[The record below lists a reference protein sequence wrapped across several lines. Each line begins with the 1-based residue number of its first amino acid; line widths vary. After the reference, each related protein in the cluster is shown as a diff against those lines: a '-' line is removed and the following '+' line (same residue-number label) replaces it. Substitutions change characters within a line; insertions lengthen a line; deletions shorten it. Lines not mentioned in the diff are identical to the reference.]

1 MVGAG
6 VHVVYGIPTD
16 YAQGMTTPRITAQT
30 DATLDPKDWDAF
42 SALAHRMVDDSLQHL
57 RTLAQRPPWTPLPA
71 DLRLALGDESL
82 PMEAQGEQA
91 VYDEFLTR
99 VLPYTNGSRSGRFFG
114 WVQGNG
120 TPLGMMA
127 DMLAAGM
134 NAHMAG
140 FNDAPRLVEL
150 RVIAWLAELMGFPKE
165 SSGLLM
171 SGGSMAN
178 YLGLAIARHER
189 AGFDFRT
196 EGALGGPRLMVYTS
210 SEAHSWA
217 QKGVELLGLG
227 QASLRKVPVGAD
239 LRVDVAAMQAM
250 ITKDRAAGLR
260 PICIIGTAGTV
271 NSGATDDLDALA
283 DLAAAEQL
291 WFHVDGAFGA
301 LARLSSALAP
311 IVKGIERADSLALDL
326 HKWVFLPFEIACVL
340 VRDPKAHRDTFAL
353 TPSYLRDEGRGV
365 IAGGLV
371 FADRGPELTRGFKA
385 LKVWMSFKAQGIP
398 AFAEIIE
405 QNVAQA
411 RAFAERVAL
420 VPQVEISAPVSLNI
434 VCWRMVP
441 AGFTDDQCDALNKE
455 LLLRIQESGLAVPS
469 GSLVNGRYV
478 IRVCITNHRTR
489 WADLVAF
496 ADGIAPLAAR
506 IERELRSV

>member
-1 MVGAG
+1 MP
-6 VHVVYGIPTD
+6 HTPPTE
-16 YAQGMTTPRITAQT
+16 RT

-42 SALAHRMVDDSLQHL
+42 RALAHRMVDDSLDFM
-57 RTLAQRPPWTPLPA
+57 RTLPERPAWTPVPTDIRSA
-71 DLRLALGDESL
+71 LAREPL

-140 FNDAPRLVEL
+140 FNDSARLVEL
-150 RVIAWLAELMGFPKE
+150 RVIAWIAELMGFPADA
-165 SSGLLM
+165 SGLLM

-178 YLGLAIARHER
+178 YLGLAVARHAK
-189 AGFDFRT
+189 AGFDIRKLGT
-196 EGALGGPRLMVYTS
+196 LGGPRLMVYAS

-227 QASLRKVPVGAD
+227 HESLRKVPAD
-239 LRVDVAAMQAM
+239 SEMKVDVTAMRAM
-250 ITKDRAAGLR
+250 IAADRAAGLH
-260 PICIIGTAGTV
+260 PICVIGTAGTV

-283 DLAAAEQL
+283 DLALAEKL

-301 LARLSSALAP
+301 LARLSPTLAP

-326 HKWVFLPFEIACVL
+326 HKWVYLPFEIACVL
-340 VRDPKAHRDTFAL
+340 VRDPQAHRDAFAL

-385 LKVWMSFKAQGIP
+385 LKVWMSFKAQGID
-398 AFAEIIE
+398 AFAELIE

-411 RAFAERVAL
+411 RALAEALAL
-420 VPQVEISAPVSLNI
+420 VPHVEISAPVPFNI
-434 VCWRMVP
+434 VCWRFVP
-441 AGFTDDQCDALNKE
+441 PGFTDSQCDALNRE

-469 GSLVNGRYV
+469 GSMVNGRYV

-489 WADLVAF
+489 WADLEAL
-496 ADGIAPLAAR
+496 ADGVAPLARAVEAEMR
-506 IERELRSV
+506 N

>member
-1 MVGAG
+1 MAE
-6 VHVVYGIPTD
+6 PLTS
-16 YAQGMTTPRITAQT
+16 ART

-42 SALAHRMVDDSLQHL
+42 RTLAHRMVDDSLDHL
-57 RTLAQRPPWTPLPA
+57 QTLPERAAWTPVPA
-71 DLRLALGDESL
+71 DVRSALEGEAL
-82 PMEAQGEQA
+82 PMQAQGEQA
-91 VYDEFLTR
+91 VYDEFRSR

-140 FNDAPRLVEL
+140 FNDAPRMVEL
-150 RVIAWLAELMGFPKE
+150 RVIAWLAELMGFPRE

-178 YLGLAIARHER
+178 YLGLAVARHAR

-196 EGALGGPRLMVYTS
+196 HGALGGPRLMVYAST
-210 SEAHSWA
+210 EAHNWA

-227 QASLRKVPVGAD
+227 QASLRKVPVDAD
-239 LRVDVAAMQAM
+239 LRVDVAAMRAM
-250 ITKDRAAGLR
+250 IVEDRAAGLR
-260 PICIIGTAGTV
+260 PICVIGTAGTV

-283 DLAAAEQL
+283 DLAAAEQM

-301 LARLSSALAP
+301 LARLSPALAP
-311 IVKGIERADSLALDL
+311 IVKGMERADSLALDL

-340 VRDPKAHRDTFAL
+340 VRDPQAHRDAFAL

-411 RAFAERVAL
+411 RAFAGRIAAM
-420 VPQVEISAPVSLNI
+420 PGIEISAPVALNI
-434 VCWRMVP
+434 VCWRWVP
-441 AGFTDDQCDALNKE
+441 SGFTGEQCDTLNKE

-469 GSLVNGRYV
+469 GSHVNGRYA

-489 WADLVAF
+489 WADLEAL
-496 ADGIAPLAAR
+496 ADGIAPLALV
-506 IERELRSV
+506 IEAEMRE

>member
-1 MVGAG
+1 MP
-6 VHVVYGIPTD
+6 YTPPT
-16 YAQGMTTPRITAQT
+16 AHT

-42 SALAHRMVDDSLQHL
+42 RALAHRMVDDSLDFM
-57 RTLAQRPPWTPLPA
+57 RTLPERPAWTPVPA
-71 DLRLALGDESL
+71 DVRSALAREPL
-82 PMEAQGEQA
+82 PMEAQGELA
-91 VYDEFLTR
+91 VYEEFLAR

-127 DMLAAGM
+127 DMLASGM
-134 NAHMAG
+134 NAHLAG
-140 FNDAPRLVEL
+140 FNDSARLVEL
-150 RVIAWLAELMGFPKE
+150 RVIAWIAELMGFPAD

-178 YLGLAIARHER
+178 YLGLAVARH
-189 AGFDFRT
+189 AKSGFDVRKL
-196 EGALGGPRLMVYTS
+196 GALGGPRLMVYAST
-210 SEAHSWA
+210 EAHSWA

-227 QASLRKVPVGAD
+227 SDSLRKVPVDGD
-239 LRVDVAAMQAM
+239 MRVDVSAMRAVIAA
-250 ITKDRAAGLR
+250 DRAAGLH
-260 PICIIGTAGTV
+260 PICVIGTAGTV

-283 DLAAAEQL
+283 DLAAAEKL

-301 LARLSSALAP
+301 LARLSPALAP

-326 HKWVFLPFEIACVL
+326 HKWVYLPFEIACVL
-340 VRDPKAHRDTFAL
+340 VRDPQAHRDAFAL

-385 LKVWMSFKAQGIP
+385 LKVWMSFKAQGID
-398 AFAEIIE
+398 AFAEVIE

-411 RAFAERVAL
+411 RAFAGRIAA
-420 VPQVEISAPVSLNI
+420 VPGIEISAPVPLNI
-434 VCWRMVP
+434 VCWRHVP
-441 AGFTDDQCDALNKE
+441 DGFTDVQCDALNRE

-469 GSLVNGRYV
+469 GSMVNGRYV

-489 WADLVAF
+489 WADLEAL
-496 ADGIAPLAAR
+496 ADGIAPLAQA
-506 IERELRSV
+506 IEAEMRR

>member
-1 MVGAG
+1 MAEPL
-6 VHVVYGIPTD
+6 IS
-16 YAQGMTTPRITAQT
+16 ART

-42 SALAHRMVDDSLQHL
+42 RALAHRMVDDSLDHL
-57 RTLAQRPPWTPLPA
+57 RTLPERPAWTPVPA
-71 DLRLALGDESL
+71 DVRSALEDEAL
-82 PMEAQGEQA
+82 PMQAQGEQA
-91 VYDEFLTR
+91 VYEEFLSR
-99 VLPYTNGSRSGRFFG
+99 VLPYTNGSRNGRFFG

-150 RVIAWLAELMGFPKE
+150 RVIAWLAELMGFPAE

-178 YLGLAIARHER
+178 YLGLAVARHAK

-196 EGALGGPRLMVYTS
+196 HGALGGPRLMVYAST
-210 SEAHSWA
+210 EAHSWA

-227 QASLRKVPVGAD
+227 QASLRKVPVDAD
-239 LRVDVAAMQAM
+239 LRVDVAAMRAM
-250 ITKDRAAGLR
+250 IVSDRAAGLR
-260 PICIIGTAGTV
+260 PICVIGTAGTV

-283 DLAAAEQL
+283 DLASAEQM

-301 LARLSSALAP
+301 LARLSPALAS
-311 IVKGIERADSLALDL
+311 IVKGMERADSLALDL
-326 HKWVFLPFEIACVL
+326 HKWIFLPFEIACVL
-340 VRDPKAHRDTFAL
+340 VRDPQAHRDAFAL

-411 RAFAERVAL
+411 RAFAERIAA
-420 VPQVEISAPVSLNI
+420 VPGIEICAPVALNI
-434 VCWRMVP
+434 VCWRYVP
-441 AGFTDDQCDALNKE
+441 DGFTGEKCDALSKE

-469 GSLVNGRYV
+469 GSLVNGRYA

-489 WADLVAF
+489 WTDLEAL
-496 ADGIAPLAAR
+496 ADGVAPLARA
-506 IERELRSV
+506 IEKEMRG